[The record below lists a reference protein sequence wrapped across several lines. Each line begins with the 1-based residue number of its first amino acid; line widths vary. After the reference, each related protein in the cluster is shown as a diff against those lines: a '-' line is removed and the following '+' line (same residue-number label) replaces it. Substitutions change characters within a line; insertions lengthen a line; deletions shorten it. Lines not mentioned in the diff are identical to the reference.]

1 MPNLFDELNATT
13 LKAIRPRIIADL
25 AFMKSS
31 PFLAYLRAH
40 ALPHSGGAGIQNT
53 FLYGKTIGGPY
64 AKGDTFD
71 LTRQQILDGNMFDVR
86 YYEQNDSQYLEDI
99 DVENRGPEK
108 VFDIV
113 TAHQEALMM
122 TMNENLAIEMYRHG
136 QNATLD
142 NRITSVNG
150 LAEALN
156 DGLNNSW
163 EGNVFTTYGG
173 QTRNGTIGT
182 ALNSTPFF
190 FGDNVTGAAGPI
202 TYANALEQFLS
213 AKGGN
218 WTPNLAVGN
227 KAVFAYVLER
237 LQPQQRFTGG
247 EEWIW
252 GGDSWSLMG
261 MRFLEDQY
269 CPSARFGIN
278 DPRTGNFLTST
289 FTSAST
295 VTAASNLPTSTTV
308 TVGELLLFLNT
319 KTFQLHLSDSERF
332 RFGWTGYKESINST
346 MVAGQLLVALNLLCQ
361 FPWANKQTFGINS

>member
-13 LKAIRPRIIADL
+13 LRTIRPRIIADL
-25 AFMKSS
+25 AFKKSS

-53 FLYGKTIGGPY
+53 FIYDKTIGGPY
-64 AKGDTFD
+64 AKNDTFD
-71 LTRQQILDGNMFDVR
+71 MTRKQLLDANMFDVR
-86 YYEQNDSQYLEDI
+86 YYHQNDTQYLEDI

-113 TAHQEALMM
+113 RVHQEVMMM

-173 QTRNGTIGT
+173 QTRNGTIGD
-182 ALNSTPFF
+182 ALNSIPFF

-202 TYANALEQFLS
+202 TYSNCLEQWL
-213 AKGGN
+213 ACKGGN
-218 WTPNLAVGN
+218 WVPNIALGN

-237 LQPQQRFTGG
+237 LQPQQRYQGG
-247 EEWIW
+247 GEWIW
-252 GGDSWSLMG
+252 GGDSWNLMG
-261 MRFLEDQY
+261 MRFMEDQY
-269 CPSARFGIN
+269 CPSSRYGVN
-278 DPRTGNFLTST
+278 DANTGNFLTST
-289 FTSAST
+289 FTSGAG
-295 VTAASNLPTSTTV
+295 VTAASNLPTSATI
-308 TVGELLLFLNT
+308 TVGEVLFFLNSR
-319 KTFQLHLSDSERF
+319 TFQMHLADSERF
-332 RFGWTGYKESINST
+332 RFGWTGYKEAQNSNV
-346 MVAGQLLVALNLLCQ
+346 VAGQLLVALNLLCQ
-361 FPWANKQTFGINS
+361 FPWANKQMYGINS